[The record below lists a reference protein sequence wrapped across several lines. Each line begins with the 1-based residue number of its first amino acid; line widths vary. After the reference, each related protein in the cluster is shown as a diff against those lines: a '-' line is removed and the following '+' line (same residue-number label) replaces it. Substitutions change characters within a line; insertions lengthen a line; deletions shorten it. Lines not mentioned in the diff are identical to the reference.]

1 MYIVS
6 TVNQEEQYMYTNELK
21 ILLHLEVRK
30 KPFCDYHFSDEI
42 NKFDTSIKVQS

>member
-21 ILLHLEVRK
+21 ILITLRGEK
-30 KPFCDYHFSDEI
+30 KPFCGYHFSDEI

>member
-6 TVNQEEQYMYTNELK
+6 TVNQEVQYMYTNELK

-30 KPFCDYHFSDEI
+30 KKHFAVTIFLMKLISLI
-42 NKFDTSIKVQS
+42 HP